1 MSSSELKLLGR
12 QSDVVDFLIDSHWA
26 VGACDTGTG
35 KTVMS
40 LEAFNRTG
48 KSRLLVICPT
58 FLVGNWHKEAEK
70 WCPGFKVYSV
80 TAPGN
85 VVGVAPKSIVIVGY
99 SRLVQIMPSLWS
111 QIDAVIADEC
121 QSVINSESQRTQLF
135 MLGISAAMPE
145 YVWLL
150 SATPARNNSGE
161 LHTIMYLMDV
171 YHKTGL
177 NEKYKNRWYFCEHFC
192 NVKYKFVHGREVAE
206 YSGVRNPEEL
216 HAYQNKLKFI
226 RISIKDT
233 GAFVPKVLEA
243 FHTSTAV
250 FSGDKAL
257 ETAFQLERAVLSE
270 KRESALCKIPDTL
283 ELLKDLHEVCGAI
296 VVFSDHPEV
305 CVTLQRLLPL
315 RSAAIFGGTP
325 MKKRTAIVEAFQAG
339 KIDFL
344 FCTIGSMGVG
354 VTLTASST
362 IVFNDLSYVPA
373 DNQQALARIV
383 RIGQKFNVVAWY
395 VERAGI
401 DSRIGQILRRKAKDL
416 RESAGGKTFG
426 ATPIFNNSK
435 EPSNGKKKYDPPE
448 RRARDRLESV
458 KRSGIWR

>member
-1 MSSSELKLLGR
+1 MSTELNLLGR

-35 KTVMS
+35 KTVMA

-48 KSRLLVICPT
+48 TSRLLVVCPT
-58 FLVGNWHKEAEK
+58 FLVANWEKEAKK
-70 WCPGFKVYSV
+70 WCPTLGVRTVIS
-80 TAPGN
+80 PGE
-85 VVGVAPKSIVIVGY
+85 VGNIPPRSILIVGY
-99 SRLVQIMPSLWS
+99 SRLFQILPSLWA
-111 QIDAVIADEC
+111 QVDVVVADEC
-121 QSVINSESQRTQLF
+121 QSVINSESRRAQLF
-135 MLGISAAMPE
+135 MLGVTVAMPQ
-145 YVWLL
+145 YLWLL
-150 SATPARNNSGE
+150 SATPARNNAGE
-161 LHTIMYLMDV
+161 LHTIMYLMDL

-177 NEKYKNRWYFCEHFC
+177 NEKYKNRWYFCERFC
-192 NVKYKFVHGREVAE
+192 NVQYKFVHGREVAE
-206 YSGVRNPEEL
+206 YSGVQNPEEL
-216 HAYQNKLKFI
+216 HRYQTKLKFI

-250 FSGDKAL
+250 FSGDRTL
-257 ETAFQLERAVLSE
+257 EREFQLERAVLSE

-283 ELLKDLHEVCGAI
+283 ELLKELHEVCGAV

-305 CVTLQRLLPL
+305 CVALQRLLPL
-315 RSAAIFGGTP
+315 RSAAIFGGTL
-325 MKKRTAIVEAFQAG
+325 MKKRNAIVEAFQAG

-354 VTLTASST
+354 VTLTAAST

-373 DNQQALARIV
+373 DNQQALARVV
-383 RIGQKFNVVAWY
+383 RIGQQFNVVAWY
-395 VERAGI
+395 VEREGI

-426 ATPIFNNSK
+426 AAPVFNISK
-435 EPSNGKKKYDPPE
+435 ENSCGKKNYDPHE
-448 RRARDRLESV
+448 RRARDRLEAV

>member
-1 MSSSELKLLGR
+1 MSSGLKLLGR

-58 FLVGNWHKEAEK
+58 FLVSNWQREAKK
-70 WCPGFKVYSV
+70 WCPGYNVFSV
-80 TAPGN
+80 TAPGS
-85 VVGVAPKSIVIVGY
+85 VANIAPRTILIIGY
-99 SRLVQIMPSLWS
+99 SRLSQLAPSLWA
-111 QIDAVIADEC
+111 QLDVVIADEC
-121 QSVINSESQRTQLF
+121 QSVINSESQRSQYF
-135 MLGISAAMPE
+135 IQGITSAMPE

-161 LHTIMYLMDV
+161 LHTVMYLMDL

-177 NEKYKNRWYFCEHFC
+177 NEKYKNRWYFCDNFC
-192 NVKYKFVHGREVAE
+192 NVHYKFVHGREVAE
-206 YSGVRNPEEL
+206 YSGVRNPVEL
-216 HAYQNKLKFI
+216 HSYQSKLKFI

-233 GAFVPKVLEA
+233 GAFVPKVRDA
-243 FHTSTAV
+243 FCTSMAV
-250 FSGDKAL
+250 FSGDKTL
-257 ETAFQLERAVLSE
+257 EREFQLERAVLSE

-283 ELLKDLHEVCGAI
+283 GLLQDLHEACGPI

-305 CVTLQRLLPL
+305 CIALQRLLPL

-325 MKKRTAIVEAFQAG
+325 MKKRCAIVDAFQAG

-354 VTLTASST
+354 VTLTAAST

-373 DNQQALARIV
+373 DNQQALARVV
-383 RIGQKFNVVAWY
+383 RIGQRFDVVAWY
-395 VERAGI
+395 VEREGI
-401 DSRIGQILRRKAKDL
+401 DARIGQILRRKAQDL
-416 RESAGGKTFG
+416 RESAGGKSFG
-426 ATPIFNNSK
+426 AAPVLNNTK
-435 EPSNGKKKYDPPE
+435 EYSCGKKKYDPSE
-448 RRARDRLESV
+448 RRARDRLEAI